1 MFCSG
6 IVREVRVSWATG
18 TLDALDWTTYGG
30 VTPGGIARNAVWQED
45 VICAIALPMS
55 IPGWKNTLMSPTPGI
70 DSDSIRE
77 TPLTVADRLRS
88 LR

>member
-55 IPGWKNTLMSPTPGI
+55 I
-70 DSDSIRE
+70 
-77 TPLTVADRLRS
+77 ARLEEHFDQPDAGNR
-88 LR
+88 L